1 MAHIFAGELSRIDA
15 EALGAM
21 KTLPD
26 EFWIYAEFNGIGRN
40 VDWFVTRAASHQPS
54 VLMLMELKRVSRPL
68 RGSIDSAWEIGTES
82 GGWQEIAPSNS
93 RDINYYWQSVNTANV
108 LAEWLWN
115 HQHRYR
121 DTADV
126 RPQEEFKVWPDLV
139 ILSPADAGHRL
150 PLGPPSRYGRWWYG
164 LDEWLRHVLTWKPRS
179 GISLTPRELTG
190 LGEALGLELVA
201 AQPSG
206 PAGPNLREP
215 EELLSFVGWLR
226 SLDER
231 MSRLE
236 ALVEA
241 NLAASAPAHTVE
253 NGAERW
259 TGEGGNGATGRLT
272 PGGARRLLSDDERT
286 ALLGALAELRQRG
299 RSRALPTVIDVLN
312 FKLGYRLQDT
322 NYNGYGS
329 ARFMFDQARAEQII
343 KFGGYSGPNP
353 LIYAEDEDIA
363 AS

>member
-1 MAHIFAGELSRIDA
+1 MAHIFAGEVTRIDD

-26 EFWIYAEFNGIGRN
+26 DFWVYAEFNGISRN

-68 RGSIDSAWEIGTES
+68 RGSIDSAWEITAES
-82 GGWQEIAPSNS
+82 GGWQEITPSNS

-115 HQHRYR
+115 HQQRYR
-121 DTADV
+121 ETPEV

-139 ILSPADAGHRL
+139 LLSPSDIGHRL
-150 PLGPPSRYGRWWYG
+150 PIGPPSRYGRWWYT
-164 LDEWLRHVLTWKPRS
+164 LEDWLRHVLTWKPRS
-179 GISLTPRELTG
+179 GISLTPRELTN
-190 LGEALGLELVA
+190 LGEALGLERVTA
-201 AQPSG
+201 PPVRFNVSTARAPDD
-206 PAGPNLREP
+206 
-215 EELLSFVGWLR
+215 LLSFITWLR
-226 SLDER
+226 SLEER
-231 MSRLE
+231 LSRLE

-241 NLAASAPAHTVE
+241 SSIATG
-253 NGAERW
+253 GAEHAPDRW
-259 TGEGGNGATGRLT
+259 GAEGAGPSPARAAVPHVRRPLT
-272 PGGARRLLSDDERT
+272 DEERT
-286 ALLGALAELRQRG
+286 ALLDALAELRQRG

-322 NYNGYGS
+322 NYNGFGS
-329 ARFMFDQARAEQII
+329 ARIMFDQARTDRVI

-353 LIYAEDEDIA
+353 LVYAEDEEIA
-363 AS
+363 EP